1 MVYRNISKRISS
13 VAVKASLK
21 VAWRSETDCGDN
33 QLEETSLTDFLLGR
47 SQVFIQDEYLG
58 PSWTALLRRD
68 VTRFVA
74 NEELSDFDPASLF
87 KISSTFSSVVTESP
101 ASSSSSATLPKM
113 AFFDAAR
120 LHMYPAVQEVVKAL
134 HSLPAEINSMRDSS
148 YNSYNFLKIIINA
161 SIIFPAAYKIIKQ
174 ELLQASS
181 FTTALIYVS
190 RNPPTNKYN
199 SFLILTH
206 Q

>member
-1 MVYRNISKRISS
+1 

-21 VAWRSETDCGDN
+21 VAWRSETDCEDN
-33 QLEETSLTDFLLGR
+33 QLEETLLTDFLLGR

-148 YNSYNFLKIIINA
+148 YNSYNFKNNYICFDHFSCSVQNSQTRTITGFVI
-161 SIIFPAAYKIIKQ
+161 
-174 ELLQASS
+174 
-181 FTTALIYVS
+181 
-190 RNPPTNKYN
+190 YN
-199 SFLILTH
+199 STDICKPKSTN